1 MDERQESG
9 REEETGSTAG
19 RHGDREL
26 TNLDPEP
33 GNGDPGPGNSDP
45 GRGNGDPG
53 LREGDAEPGEGDHG
67 PRNGEVGSGN
77 GDPGPLEGDLGTGNR
92 EPEPRRGD
100 SHPENGDGGDTRQR
114 LLQAARKILAEKGFD
129 GTSVRAV
136 TEAAGA
142 NLGAVTYHFES
153 KEKLYHAVLE
163 EVLGPM
169 REQAQLLKG
178 LPFSPL
184 QRLEFF
190 IRGMFQHL
198 SENPDMPRFMVQE
211 IVLGSEPAP
220 PILETVRVVAPVL
233 VGIIQEGQHVGTVR
247 EGDPV
252 LMALSA
258 LSQPIYLSIMPP
270 VLGREDLKTAGVP
283 QPRTLPEDHAVEF
296 VLRGLEAR
304 QEESE

>member
-1 MDERQESG
+1 MMEGKNPDLARS
-9 REEETGSTAG
+9 S
-19 RHGDREL
+19 
-26 TNLDPEP
+26 
-33 GNGDPGPGNSDP
+33 GDP
-45 GRGNGDPG
+45 
-53 LREGDAEPGEGDHG
+53 PGEN
-67 PRNGEVGSGN
+67 PRPRESDGE
-77 GDPGPLEGDLGTGNR
+77 
-92 EPEPRRGD
+92 
-100 SHPENGDGGDTRQR
+100 DTRRR
-114 LLQAARKILAEKGFD
+114 LLLAARKLLAQKGFE
-129 GTSVRAV
+129 GTSIRAV
-136 TEAAGA
+136 TEEAGA

-169 REQAQLLKG
+169 RDQAQMLKS

-220 PILETVRVVAPVL
+220 PILDTVRTVAPVL
-233 VGIIQEGQHVGTVR
+233 VGIIQEGQHVGTIR

-252 LMALSA
+252 LMAIST

-270 VLGREDLKTAGVP
+270 VLAREDLKGSGVP
-283 QPRTLPEDHAVEF
+283 QPRISPEDHAVEF
-296 VLRGLEAR
+296 VLSGLAAR
-304 QEESE
+304 QEDSE

>member
-1 MDERQESG
+1 MDERRDSG
-9 REEETGSTAG
+9 LPGDLQIGSP
-19 RHGDREL
+19 RSEDLRS
-26 TNLDPEP
+26 
-33 GNGDPGPGNSDP
+33 SDP
-45 GRGNGDPG
+45 PV
-53 LREGDAEPGEGDHG
+53 REGE
-67 PRNGEVGSGN
+67 
-77 GDPGPLEGDLGTGNR
+77 
-92 EPEPRRGD
+92 
-100 SHPENGDGGDTRQR
+100 GGDTRHR
-114 LLQAARKILAEKGFD
+114 LLEAARKLLAQKGFD
-129 GTSVRAV
+129 GTSIRAV
-136 TEAAGA
+136 TEEAGA

-169 REQAQLLKG
+169 REQARILKG

-211 IVLGSEPAP
+211 IVLGDEPAA

-233 VGIIQEGQHVGTVR
+233 VGIIQEGQHVGTIR

-270 VLGREDLKTAGVP
+270 VLAREDLKAEGVP
-283 QPRTLPEDHAVEF
+283 QSRVSPEDHAVEF
-296 VLRGLEAR
+296 VLRGLAAR
-304 QEESE
+304 QEEPE